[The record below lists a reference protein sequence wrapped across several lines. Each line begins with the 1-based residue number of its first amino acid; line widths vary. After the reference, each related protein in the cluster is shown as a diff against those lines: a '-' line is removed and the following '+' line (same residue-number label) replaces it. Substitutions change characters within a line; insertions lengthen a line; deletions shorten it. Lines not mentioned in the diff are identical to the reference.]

1 MKISTPG
8 PTWAWVARPILS
20 EEIREKIREMIR
32 KRSRK
37 RSREKISVSDPGY
50 GVCKIR

>member
-32 KRSRK
+32 KRSR
-37 RSREKISVSDPGY
+37 EKISVSDPGY